1 MVIYLFKELFNIIKN
16 NDLKITIIN
25 NKIDII
31 NYKEILDFSFEKIKI
46 KCENKII
53 SIYGDDLIINKLL
66 KDEVLILGDIID
78 IKIERIKSD

>member
-1 MVIYLFKELFNIIKN
+1 MIYLFKELFNIIKN